1 MGTWA
6 MAHAYPDLFAA
17 IAPVCGIDRLHVP
30 KLDPS
35 LSMQERRKL
44 VAEHAAANPLTAE
57 DMAPLA
63 NTPTYI
69 FEGQR
74 DPVVPVS
81 GSLAPYA
88 ALREAGNTKVR
99 MAIYP
104 QTDLKEDE
112 NGNAMGAHDSWTQ
125 TYEWAGLYEWMLEH
139 SLDTSAKL

>member
-1 MGTWA
+1 MGGMGTWA
-6 MAHAYPDLFAA
+6 MAHAYPEVFAA
-17 IAPVCGIDRLHVP
+17 IAPVCGIDRLHAP
-30 KLDPS
+30 KADPNMT
-35 LSMQERRKL
+35 MQERRALMRNTPK
-44 VAEHAAANPLTAE
+44 VSAA

-69 FEGQR
+69 FTGQR

-81 GSLAPYA
+81 GSLEPYA
-88 ALREAGNTKVR
+88 ALVEAGNTQVR
-99 MAIYP
+99 MTIYP

-139 SLDTSAKL
+139 SLPSPKL